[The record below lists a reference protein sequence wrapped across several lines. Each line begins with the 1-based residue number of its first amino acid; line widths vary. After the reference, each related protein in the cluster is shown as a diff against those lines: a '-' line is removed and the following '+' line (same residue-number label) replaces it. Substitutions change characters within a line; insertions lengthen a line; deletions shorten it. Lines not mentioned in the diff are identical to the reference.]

1 MSSQVLQVTPH
12 IVGLI
17 HIVLRHELT
26 GCQSSKL
33 IHLQTV
39 GEILGHSDVQ
49 SLNSLG
55 KSTFHL

>member
-17 HIVLRHELT
+17 PIVLRHELT

-49 SLNSLG
+49 S
-55 KSTFHL
+55 